1 MVIIHVNQSHGY
13 PPTWL
18 PASHP
23 LIVWFPQFLS
33 PSQPLRNPP
42 RWAHPSASD
51 LVGMHHLSNFPRWS
65 QWLNYLHADPT
76 PDVCFCLLCVPFGWN
91 MEWDVFTFNMDTHI
105 VLVNFPQ
112 NRRLNVHPQRTAEVR
127 GPPSYVF
134 IFVVTLCCPT
144 VSEPSIDNCKQL
156 VRHHCT
162 HIFCSYAHK
171 KSSTE
176 IDSHKATVQYPP
188 LFIQ

>member
-1 MVIIHVNQSHGY
+1 MVSIHVNQSHGD

-76 PDVCFCLLCVPFGWN
+76 PDVCFCFLCVPLGWN
-91 MEWDVFTFNMDTHI
+91 VEWDVFTFNTDTHTCVFWYI
-105 VLVNFPQ
+105 FPQ
-112 NRRLNVHPQRTAEVR
+112 HLPLNVHPQMTARVR
-127 GPPSYVF
+127 CPPLHVF
-134 IFVVTLCCPT
+134 IFVVGHCGSLSYCKQAYSNNKCKQL
-144 VSEPSIDNCKQL
+144 VNNCKQL
-156 VRHHCT
+156 VRHHYT
-162 HIFCSYAHK
+162 HILCSYAHTK
-171 KSSTE
+171 KRT
-176 IDSHKATVQYPP
+176 QR
-188 LFIQ
+188 